1 MSVDVPQED
10 RGLPA
15 AWAAA
20 LRYCPFCSGTG
31 YRDRSPED
39 ACGHCRGSGDLFGAM
54 LQRAYEEG
62 RNDALGVLREVFKHL
77 SLSGRAVAALDVQPA
92 ELKRRIGL

>member
-1 MSVDVPQED
+1 
-10 RGLPA
+10 
-15 AWAAA
+15 
-20 LRYCPFCSGTG
+20 
-31 YRDRSPED
+31 
-39 ACGHCRGSGDLFGAM
+39 M